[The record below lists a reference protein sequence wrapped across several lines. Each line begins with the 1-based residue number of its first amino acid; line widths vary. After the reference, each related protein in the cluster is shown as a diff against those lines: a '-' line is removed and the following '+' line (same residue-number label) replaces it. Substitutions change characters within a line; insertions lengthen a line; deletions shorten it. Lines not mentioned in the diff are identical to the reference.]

1 MEITTGINTGI
12 YKIYDTEEEKWIT
25 DECAL
30 FPDGNLYRV
39 IQKNFDKVKLE
50 LIHTKLLSE
59 VKENLRYIVYRNIYL
74 TDKNGDLIFEGDIL
88 RSKKGVMGVVSYI
101 TEQAAYVLLQPKLYK
116 YYNLGED
123 ICKELKKIGH
133 ITKNSELVYNA

>member
-1 MEITTGINTGI
+1 MEITTGLNTGI
-12 YKIYDTEEEKWIT
+12 YKVYDTEEEKWIT

-30 FPDGNLYRV
+30 LPDGDLYKV
-39 IQKNFDKVKLE
+39 IQKSFGKVKLE
-50 LIHTKLLSE
+50 LIHTKLSSE
-59 VKENLRYIVYRNIYL
+59 IKENPRYIVYRSIYL

-88 RSKKGVMGVVSYI
+88 RSKDGVIGVVSYI

-116 YYNLGED
+116 YYHLGED

-133 ITKNSELVYNA
+133 VTENSELVYDA